1 MKKVLTATFIL
12 FGLMI
17 SLGLQ
22 AQERPF
28 ITTWKTDNPG
38 SSEDNQITIPTNG
51 SGYNYDIYWEDVNDG
66 AVNGTLTGLTG
77 DVTIDFPASG
87 TYRVEISGSFPLIYF
102 GFSGDDTEKI
112 LTVEQW
118 GDIHWASFYFA
129 FRDCK
134 NLTVPAKDAPDLSDV
149 TDLRGM
155 FYRASSLNQDIGSW
169 DVSNV
174 TRMTSMFFQ
183 ASSFNQEIGGWDV
196 SKVTSMSSMFSGAS
210 SFDQDI
216 GGWDV
221 SNVTNMTSMFSQAS
235 SFNQDIG
242 GWNVSNVMFMI
253 DMFYGASSFDQDIG
267 GWDVSNVTD
276 MSRMFYYATSFN
288 QDISN
293 WDVSSVTDI
302 SRMFYKATSFDQNI
316 GNWDVSN
323 VEDMSYMFWYA
334 NSFNQDISAWDVSK
348 VTDMSDMFYQTD
360 FSVQNYDRLLISWS
374 GLAALQSDITMGAH
388 GLSYCL
394 GADAHQSLVDTYGW
408 TIAGDSRR
416 CDFDDFGGRSGSV
429 ALQIGGEAFLGL
441 GKNDSIY
448 FGDWLNIS
456 SGLDSVAGFPGVAR
470 SSAVAFVIDSLAYVG
485 LGIDE
490 DGNYLSDFYSYSPA
504 QDLWTP
510 IADFGGGARTNAVA
524 FSVAQQGYVGTGKN
538 SEGEQSDFWKYDPVT
553 NVWTELPDW
562 GSDKRQG
569 AFSFVIG
576 DKAYV
581 GGGYYFDGFQSQLS
595 DIQEFDP
602 AEETWTEKI
611 FADGLNLS
619 VNDAAAFSLYGQGYI
634 AYGSKSNLIKYDPR
648 TNEVENLGDYFE
660 LGANLTDPIAYTV
673 GDFAYFGLGRHGFS
687 PTEYANGFEIYFE
700 PNELPSDISLSD
712 STIEENT
719 SPATLIGVLSSV
731 DTDAWG
737 EHEYTLIGS
746 TAKDTFLISNDS
758 LFANQALN
766 YEVQDEYS
774 ITIQVRDDRG
784 GIYQKLFHIQVEDIN
799 DAPSMI
805 SLSDSLVTESNTE
818 VIQVGSLAA
827 MDEDVSD
834 EFTFQLVS
842 GDGENDADNDHFEVD
857 GNVLN
862 IVNPNFEAQQI
873 HRVYIEVV
881 DLGGLS
887 FRQAFEISV
896 EDTPE
901 PPFDMSLSNL
911 EVMEDN
917 DTTVFVGV
925 ISVSDEDT
933 DDTHLF
939 TIRTQVGSSYS
950 HRFEIKGNEL
960 SILNPDFEEQSTF
973 EVLLEAVDQVG
984 LACQKTFEIKVLN
997 RNEPPL
1003 AISLETHV
1011 LLDGNAEI
1019 GTEVGTLDTQDED
1032 LDDEFIYVLSKA
1044 SDFFEIVDNKLRIKS
1059 PFNKS
1064 VSDETHS
1071 VEVVSTDLGGLSV
1084 ADSFEIVVFGVPL
1097 SIPGKIPTEIF
1108 PNPVENEFSIHLNGE
1123 AVLEIFSLNGAKLS
1137 SQTLSEGN
1145 HLIDV
1150 SDLKKGVYVICLL
1163 SNQSKE
1169 HIRFIKQ

>member
-1 MKKVLTATFIL
+1 MKKVFTATLIL

-22 AQERPF
+22 AQDRPF

-38 SSEDNQITIPTNG
+38 ASEDNQITIRTNPAHFTPIYT
-51 SGYNYDIYWEDVNDG
+51 YNFDIYWEDVSD
-66 AVNGTLTGLTG
+66 ASINGTLTGLTE
-77 DVTIDFPASG
+77 DVTIDFPTAG
-87 TYRVEISGSFPLIYF
+87 IYRVEISGDFPKLYF
-102 GFSGDDTEKI
+102 PIAKNADAEKL

-118 GDIHWASFYFA
+118 GTIRWGAMVTCFMGCVNV
-129 FRDCK
+129 RI
-134 NLTVPAKDAPDLSDV
+134 PATDAPDLTNVQDFRLMFEGATAFNDPIGHWDV
-149 TDLRGM
+149 SSALDMSNM
-155 FYRASSLNQDIGSW
+155 FDRASSFNQDISNW

-174 TRMTSMFFQ
+174 TRMT
-183 ASSFNQEIGGWDV
+183 G
-196 SKVTSMSSMFSGAS
+196 MFSGA
-210 SFDQDI
+210 
-216 GGWDV
+216 
-221 SNVTNMTSMFSQAS
+221 TH
-235 SFNQDIG
+235 
-242 GWNVSNVMFMI
+242 
-253 DMFYGASSFDQDIG
+253 
-267 GWDVSNVTD
+267 
-276 MSRMFYYATSFN
+276 FN

-293 WDVSSVTDI
+293 WDVSSVTKMQ
-302 SRMFYKATSFDQNI
+302 SMFNGARAFNQNI

-323 VEDMSYMFWYA
+323 VDNMSYMFWFA
-334 NSFNQDISAWDVSK
+334 NSFNQDISGWDVSN
-348 VTDMSDMFYQTD
+348 VTDMSDMFYQTA
-360 FSVQNYDRLLISWS
+360 FSTQKYDRLLIKWS
-374 GLAALQSDITMGAH
+374 GLPTLQRDITMGPH

-394 GADAHQSLVDTYGW
+394 GVDARQSLIDTYGW
-408 TIAGDSRR
+408 TIEGDSKR

-441 GKNDSIY
+441 GRNDSIY

-456 SGLDSVAGFPGVAR
+456 SGLDSVADFPGAAR
-470 SSAVAFVIDSLAYVG
+470 ASAVAFVIDSLAYVG

-510 IADFGGGARTNAVA
+510 IADFGGGARTNSVA
-524 FSVAQQGYVGTGKN
+524 FSMGRQGYVGTGKN
-538 SEGEQSDFWKYDPVT
+538 NQGEQSDFWKYDPAT

-602 AEETWTEKI
+602 ATETWTEKI

-660 LGANLTDPIAYTV
+660 LGANRTDPIAYTV
-673 GDFAYFGLGRHGFS
+673 GDFGYFGLGRHGFS
-687 PTEYANGFEIYFE
+687 PTEYANDFEVYFE
-700 PNELPSDISLSD
+700 PNVSPSDVLLSEN
-712 STIEENT
+712 TIEENNST
-719 SPATLIGVLSSV
+719 ATLIGVLSSV
-731 DTDAWG
+731 DTNAWG
-737 EHEYTLIGS
+737 EPEYTLIRS

-758 LFANQALN
+758 LFANQTLN
-766 YEVQDEYS
+766 YEVQDTYS

-784 GIYQKLFHIQVEDIN
+784 GIYQELFHIYVEDMN
-799 DAPSMI
+799 DAPTMI

-818 VIQVGSLAA
+818 VVQVGSFTVI
-827 MDEDVSD
+827 DEDVSD

-842 GDGENDADNDHFEVD
+842 GDGENDADNDHFEVV

-862 IVNPNFEAQQI
+862 IVNPNFEVQQI
-873 HRVYIEVV
+873 YRVYIEVV

-887 FRQAFEISV
+887 FRQSFEISI

-917 DTTVFVGV
+917 DTAVFVGV

-984 LACQKTFEIKVLN
+984 LACQKTFEIKLLN

-1064 VSDETHS
+1064 ASDVTHS

-1084 ADSFEIVVFGVPL
+1084 TDSFEIVVFGVPL
-1097 SIPGKIPTEIF
+1097 SIPGKIPTEVF

-1169 HIRFIKQ
+1169 YIRFIKQ